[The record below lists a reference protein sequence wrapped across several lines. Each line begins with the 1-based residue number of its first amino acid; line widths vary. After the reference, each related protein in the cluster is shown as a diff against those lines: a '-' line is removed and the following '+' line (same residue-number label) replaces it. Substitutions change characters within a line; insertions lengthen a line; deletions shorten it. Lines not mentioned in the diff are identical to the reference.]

1 MNSAKSAAC
10 LNAARRIPGFADAQG
25 GLQFNDANPGE
36 DIMAASQRPLGGAI
50 FVGSAFGAAAIVA
63 WLAIPAPAQPVQ
75 SLTGIPGVLA
85 PGVAPELVQEGYV
98 FTEGPVGTGDGG
110 LYFSDIRVSKTY
122 LLDPGGK
129 ISVAR
134 ENTNGAN
141 GLALTRDGELLFAEG
156 DGKRI
161 TRRNRDGTIAV
172 LTEGPPG
179 APLLA
184 PNDLI
189 VDAKGGIY
197 FTDPGPRPV
206 VPGRPTYVYY
216 LPAGAK
222 TPILIDSAVPRPNGL
237 TLTNNG
243 RTLIVDDTLNP
254 TVFAYDVQA
263 DGSVKNKRAFLQLRD
278 IPPGAE
284 SGADGLAIDR
294 DDRLY
299 ITTVAGVQV
308 FDSKGQYLGTIKA
321 GRQAANAAFSGADK
335 QTLYLTAREGL
346 YRVKTL
352 VKGPDRLGK

>member
-1 MNSAKSAAC
+1 MKVGQQLPRNAMLAHAA
-10 LNAARRIPGFADAQG
+10 LGAGMIIAA
-25 GLQFNDANPGE
+25 LT
-36 DIMAASQRPLGGAI
+36 L
-50 FVGSAFGAAAIVA
+50 
-63 WLAIPAPAQPVQ
+63 PAPAQAP
-75 SLTGIPGVLA
+75 TAIPGVLA

-98 FTEGPVGTGDGG
+98 FTEGPVGTADGS

-122 LLDPGGK
+122 FLDAGGK

-134 ENTNGAN
+134 ENTSGAN
-141 GLALTRDGELLFAEG
+141 GLALTRGGELLFAEG

-161 TRRNRDGTIAV
+161 TKRGRDRAITV

-222 TPILIDSAVPRPNGL
+222 TPTLIDGAVPRPNGL
-237 TLTNNG
+237 TLTNDG
-243 RTLIVDDTLNP
+243 KTLIVDDTLNP
-254 TVFAYDVQA
+254 TVFAYDVQP
-263 DGSVKNKRAFLQLRD
+263 DGTVKNKRPLLQLRD
-278 IPPGAE
+278 IPAGTE
-284 SGADGLAIDR
+284 SGADGMAIDR

-299 ITTVAGVQV
+299 ITTVTGVQV
-308 FDSKGQYLGTIKA
+308 FDAKGQYLGTIKA
-321 GRQAANAAFSGADK
+321 GRQPANVAFAGPDK

-352 VKGPDRLGK
+352 AKGPDRLGK

>member
-1 MNSAKSAAC
+1 MAS
-10 LNAARRIPGFADAQG
+10 RR
-25 GLQFNDANPGE
+25 
-36 DIMAASQRPLGGAI
+36 RPLSGAI
-50 FVGSAFGAAAIVA
+50 LVHSAFGLAVMMAALAVPAVA
-63 WLAIPAPAQPVQ
+63 QTSA
-75 SLTGIPGVLA
+75 GIPGVLA
-85 PGVAPELVQEGYV
+85 PGVSPELVQEGYV
-98 FTEGPVGTGDGG
+98 FTEGPVSTADGG

-122 LLDPGGK
+122 FLDPGGK
-129 ISVAR
+129 INLAR

-161 TRRNRDGTIAV
+161 TKRSRDGTITT

-179 APLLA
+179 TPLLA

-222 TPILIDSAVPRPNGL
+222 APILIDGAVPRPNGL
-237 TLTNNG
+237 TLTNDG
-243 RTLIVDDTLNP
+243 KTLIVDDTLNP
-254 TVFAYDVQA
+254 AVFAYDVQA
-263 DGSVKNKRAFLQLRD
+263 DGSVKNRRALLQLRD
-278 IPPGAE
+278 IPPGSE
-284 SGADGLAIDR
+284 SGADGMAIDR

-299 ITTVAGVQV
+299 ITTVTGVQV
-308 FDSKGQYLGTIKA
+308 FDGKGQYLGTIKA
-321 GRQAANAAFSGADK
+321 GRQAANVAFGGPDK

-346 YRVKTL
+346 YRVRTL
-352 VKGPDRLGK
+352 AKGPDRLGK

>member
-1 MNSAKSAAC
+1 
-10 LNAARRIPGFADAQG
+10 
-25 GLQFNDANPGE
+25 
-36 DIMAASQRPLGGAI
+36 MAASQRLLGGAI
-50 FVGSAFGAAAIVA
+50 FVGSAFGVAAIVA
-63 WLAIPAPAQPVQ
+63 WLAIPAPAQPLQ
-75 SLTGIPGVLA
+75 SLAGVLA

-98 FTEGPVGTGDGG
+98 FTEGPVGTADGG
-110 LYFSDIRVSKTY
+110 LYFSDIRVNKTY
-122 LLDPGGK
+122 FLDPAGK

-156 DGKRI
+156 DSKRI
-161 TRRNRDGTIAV
+161 TRRNRDGAITV
-172 LTEGPPG
+172 VTEGPPG

-206 VPGRPTYVYY
+206 VPARPTYVYY

-222 TPILIDSAVPRPNGL
+222 TPILIDGTVPRPNGL
-237 TLTNNG
+237 TLTNDG

-254 TVFAYDVQA
+254 TVFAYDVQS

-321 GRQAANAAFSGADK
+321 GRQAANAAFGGPDK
-335 QTLYLTAREGL
+335 QTLYLTAREGV

-352 VKGPDRLGK
+352 AKGPDRLGK

>member
-1 MNSAKSAAC
+1 
-10 LNAARRIPGFADAQG
+10 
-25 GLQFNDANPGE
+25 
-36 DIMAASQRPLGGAI
+36 MAASQRPLGGAI
-50 FVGSAFGAAAIVA
+50 FVGSAFGVAAIIA
-63 WLAIPAPAQPVQ
+63 WLAIPAPAQPLR
-75 SLTGIPGVLA
+75 SLTGVLA

-98 FTEGPVGTGDGG
+98 FTEGPVGTADGG
-110 LYFSDIRVSKTY
+110 LYFSDIRVNKTY
-122 LLDPGGK
+122 FLDPGGK

-141 GLALTRDGELLFAEG
+141 GLALTREGELLFAEG

-161 TRRNRDGTIAV
+161 TRRNRDGSVAV
-172 LTEGPPG
+172 VTEGPPG

-222 TPILIDSAVPRPNGL
+222 TPILIDGAVPRPNGL
-237 TLTNNG
+237 TLTNDG

-254 TVFAYDVQA
+254 TVFAYDVQS

-278 IPPGAE
+278 IPAGTE

-299 ITTVAGVQV
+299 ITTAAGVQV

-321 GRQAANAAFSGADK
+321 GRQAANAAFGGPDK

-346 YRVKTL
+346 YRVRTL
-352 VKGPDRLGK
+352 AKGPGRLGK

>member
-1 MNSAKSAAC
+1 MT
-10 LNAARRIPGFADAQG
+10 AR
-25 GLQFNDANPGE
+25 
-36 DIMAASQRPLGGAI
+36 QRPLGGAI
-50 FVGSAFGAAAIVA
+50 LVHAALGAAVIIAALALPAVA
-63 WLAIPAPAQPVQ
+63 Q
-75 SLTGIPGVLA
+75 TGIPGVLA
-85 PGVAPELVQEGYV
+85 PGSVPELVQEGYV
-98 FTEGPVGTGDGG
+98 FTEGPVATADGG

-122 LLDPGGK
+122 FFDPGGK

-134 ENTNGAN
+134 ENTSGAN
-141 GLALTRDGELLFAEG
+141 GLSLTRDGELLFAEG

-161 TRRNRDGTIAV
+161 TKRNRDGSIAV

-206 VPGRPTYVYY
+206 LPGRPTYVYY

-237 TLTNNG
+237 TLTNDG
-243 RTLIVDDTLNP
+243 KTLIVDDTLNP

-284 SGADGLAIDR
+284 SGADGMAIDR

-308 FDSKGQYLGTIKA
+308 FDAKGQYLGAIKA
-321 GRQAANAAFSGADK
+321 GRQAANVAFGGPDK

-352 VKGPDRLGK
+352 AKGPDRLGK